1 MSTYAFPGV
10 RAQGQL
16 GLLSCLRRY
25 DGACAFSLPRLVALL
40 QDKNIESP
48 GHDQRVIGATTMLST
63 GYAQGRIMR
72 DWAMIRQFLLS
83 VSQSGHHEKD
93 EVLDALDSLFNTFLG
108 SWYQVSLAIPEYTK
122 WNYPPGLAVECKG
135 FKGYSELIETLADL
149 VTSNPN
155 MHWSVTSISYVPW
168 RKPYDIFLNPAP
180 YTLLQNTTP
189 IPQSQALKITP
200 QSQKPLMLPST

>member
-1 MSTYAFPGV
+1 MSTYAFAGV
-10 RAQGQL
+10 RTQGQL

-25 DGACAFSLPRLVALL
+25 DGACAFSLPRLVAIL
-40 QDKNIESP
+40 QDKDSGSP

-108 SWYQVSLAIPEYTK
+108 SWYQVSLSIPEYTK

-155 MHWSVTSISYVPW
+155 MHWSVTLAF
-168 RKPYDIFLNPAP
+168 YDAMSPLHSM
-180 YTLLQNTTP
+180 TP
-189 IPQSQALKITP
+189 CHPCIL
-200 QSQKPLMLPST
+200 